1 MPFNQQ
7 ASITDNQQLRI
18 PQRAGWAAIRDHF
31 AHEAAEREVGLV
43 LPVGC
48 GKSGLIT
55 LAPFAVRARRAL
67 VIAPGTKIR
76 DQLANDLRS
85 SSETNFYERCAVL
98 GVDHGFPEVA
108 VIESGRINMD
118 DLRHCHVA
126 VTNIQQL
133 AGEDNR
139 WLNELDPTFFD
150 VVLVDEGHH
159 NTAESWQQVKRRFQ
173 NARIVNFSATP
184 TRADGEIMEG
194 RVIYSFP
201 VVDAIRAGYVKRLR
215 ARMLRPTELRYVDR
229 SSGAERLIGP
239 DEVRELGEND
249 AEFRRGIVMSPET
262 LASIVDQ
269 SINELQR
276 LRRESGE
283 PRMKIIAS
291 ALNLDHCI
299 QIKEAFVA
307 RGMRADYVH
316 SREGTDVNAR
326 VFARLENH
334 ELDVIVQSKMLGE
347 GFDHKYL
354 AVAMVGS
361 IFRNLGPFV
370 QFVGRVMRAVTQN
383 APGHP
388 TNQGMVVFHVGSN
401 VARRWEDFRQFSE
414 ADQQYFQ
421 ELLPGIEEVEFDGPT
436 VEREPGLGGG
446 LQPVEILEETG
457 VRAAEMT
464 PIGDPHVAELL
475 QQLADLGVNPDQA
488 AEEIRR
494 RRMTRQDRREASRAA
509 LSERVENET
518 GGIIG
523 RLQIKHRG
531 KNLDRS
537 RRLDNFAWIVGELH
551 RRVNA
556 HVGGRNAD
564 RQNFTL
570 EQLEAANAALPE
582 IAQQLE
588 EEIRNAA

>member
-7 ASITDNQQLRI
+7 ANINGNQRLRI
-18 PQRAGWAAIRDHF
+18 PQRDGWIAIQGHF
-31 AHEAAEREVGLV
+31 ASAGADREVGLV

-55 LAPFAVRARRAL
+55 LAPFALQARRVL

-76 DQLANDLRS
+76 DQLADDLRS
-85 SSETNFYERCAVL
+85 SSATNFYERCEVL
-98 GVDHGFPEVA
+98 AANQGFPEVA
-108 VIESGRINMD
+108 VIASGRINMD

-126 VTNIQQL
+126 ITNIHQL

-139 WLNELDPTFFD
+139 WLNDLGADFFD
-150 VVLVDEGHH
+150 LVLVDEGHH
-159 NTAESWQQVKRRFQ
+159 NTAESWQQVKKRFES
-173 NARIVNFSATP
+173 ARVVNFSATP
-184 TRADGEIMEG
+184 TRADGAVMEG

-249 AEFRRGIVMSPET
+249 AEFRRGIVMSEQT

-276 LRRESGE
+276 LRQESGE
-283 PRMKIIAS
+283 QRLKIIAS

-299 QIKEAFVA
+299 QITEAFRA
-307 RGMRADYVH
+307 RGLQADYVH
-316 SREGTDVNAR
+316 SREGSDTNAR
-326 VFARLENH
+326 VFTRLENH

-383 APGHP
+383 TPGHP
-388 TNQGMVVFHVGSN
+388 TNQGVVVFHVGSN

-421 ELLPGIEEVEFDGPT
+421 QLLPDIEEVGFTGET
-436 VEREPGLGGG
+436 VEREPGSGGG
-446 LQPVEILEETG
+446 IEPVQILEERG

-464 PIGDPHVAELL
+464 PIGDPEVAALL

-494 RRMTRQDRREASRAA
+494 RRMTRQDRRQARREA
-509 LSERVENET
+509 LTERVENEV
-518 GGIIG
+518 GGILG

-531 KNLDRS
+531 RTLDRS
-537 RRLDNFAWIVGELH
+537 RRLENFKWVASELH
-551 RRVNA
+551 RRVNTQ
-556 HVGGRNAD
+556 VGGRNAD
-564 RQNFTL
+564 RENFTL
-570 EQLEAANAALPE
+570 EQLEAAHAALLE
-582 IAQQLE
+582 IVGQLE
-588 EEIRNAA
+588 QEIRDVA